1 MYMTADVKIFASH
14 VEQSCLDQ
22 IQEVANCE
30 AFMGA
35 RIRIMPDCHSGKG
48 CVIGFTA
55 DYMSNAVPN
64 LVGVDIGCFTADT
77 EIALADNRNITFTQL
92 IDEYKKG
99 KTNYCYCIDSNNQ
112 IRIEK
117 ISFPRYIKSVDYLV
131 DIKLDNDKTV
141 TCTLDHEIYLRNGTT
156 KPASELKVG
165 DKLMPLSITKGNQLD
180 NVYGTGHGTII
191 KRFPEYNCVYD
202 PANKRYVLCHR
213 VADDYNVR
221 HSIYDAATLNKG
233 IRHHIDIDKLNNNPD
248 NIIRLTSK
256 EHFQVHAKY
265 EHDNPELSVIGKLS
279 PEQRV
284 SLASKAGKVGMAKN
298 WSNPEFRKRQKVWI
312 HNQHFSEETRKY
324 LSDCKKQYNPGG
336 FKRGS
341 ENPAKQD
348 ATKWKIK
355 LGKCKKPIEALIS
368 RNIDCTEANY
378 NEYIKTNK
386 KYSNVPWWW
395 VVAVAEHYN
404 IDISDIPTYTNHE
417 VVSVQVRY
425 APNTPV
431 YCLTNQ
437 QYGNFGLAAGII
449 VHNCGMYVRK
459 LADKI
464 TDFEKFDKAVR
475 EVVPMG
481 FEVNDRYMFSLS
493 DDYDFLC
500 FSKLK
505 NKGRIEQSL
514 GTLGGGNH
522 FIEVDEA
529 QDGSQYLVIHTGSRN
544 LGLQVCNIYQSL
556 AEKRCAD
563 KGLKDLAYLCYADRD
578 DYLHDMKQAQKFA
591 RANRERIA
599 DAIAGKYGLQFDK
612 IERWHTV
619 HNYIDDYGTV
629 RKGAISAFKNER
641 VIIPLNMRDGCIIGS
656 GKGNTD
662 WNCSAP
668 HGAGRVMS
676 RHEAFKELDV
686 EKFKQQMKGV
696 YSTSVCKETMDEA
709 PDAYKRAVDVI
720 PWLRHTVDIKD
731 VLIPKYNA
739 KAVQ

>member
-64 LVGVDIGCFTADT
+64 LVGVDIG
-77 EIALADNRNITFTQL
+77 
-92 IDEYKKG
+92 
-99 KTNYCYCIDSNNQ
+99 
-112 IRIEK
+112 
-117 ISFPRYIKSVDYLV
+117 
-131 DIKLDNDKTV
+131 
-141 TCTLDHEIYLRNGTT
+141 
-156 KPASELKVG
+156 
-165 DKLMPLSITKGNQLD
+165 
-180 NVYGTGHGTII
+180 
-191 KRFPEYNCVYD
+191 
-202 PANKRYVLCHR
+202 
-213 VADDYNVR
+213 
-221 HSIYDAATLNKG
+221 
-233 IRHHIDIDKLNNNPD
+233 
-248 NIIRLTSK
+248 
-256 EHFQVHAKY
+256 
-265 EHDNPELSVIGKLS
+265 
-279 PEQRV
+279 
-284 SLASKAGKVGMAKN
+284 
-298 WSNPEFRKRQKVWI
+298 
-312 HNQHFSEETRKY
+312 
-324 LSDCKKQYNPGG
+324 
-336 FKRGS
+336 
-341 ENPAKQD
+341 
-348 ATKWKIK
+348 
-355 LGKCKKPIEALIS
+355 
-368 RNIDCTEANY
+368 
-378 NEYIKTNK
+378 
-386 KYSNVPWWW
+386 
-395 VVAVAEHYN
+395 
-404 IDISDIPTYTNHE
+404 
-417 VVSVQVRY
+417 
-425 APNTPV
+425 
-431 YCLTNQ
+431 
-437 QYGNFGLAAGII
+437 
-449 VHNCGMYVRK
+449 CGMYVRK

-544 LGLQVCNIYQSL
+544 LGLQVCNIYQRL

-563 KGLKDLAYLCYADRD
+563 KGLKDLAYLCYEDKD
-578 DYLHDMKQAQKFA
+578 HYLHDMKQAQKFA

-599 DAIAGKYGLQFDK
+599 DAIAGKFGLQFDK
-612 IERWHTV
+612 SMSWHTV

-629 RKGAISAFKNER
+629 RKGAISALTHEW

-668 HGAGRVMS
+668 HRAGRVMS

-686 EKFKQQMKGV
+686 EKFKQQMEGI
-696 YSTSVCKETMDEA
+696 YSTSVCKETIDEA
-709 PDAYKRAVDVI
+709 PDTYKRAVDII